1 MSATD
6 PTRAGPQDTEAAAE
20 RPGRSHGGQLALMLL
35 LAFAAACGHVQMGD
49 SDLRPFWRRPGPALI
64 EPQERRVLQDDGYV
78 AQRAAAEG
86 RGIG

>member
-6 PTRAGPQDTEAAAE
+6 PLRPTPEETSAE
-20 RPGRSHGGQLALMLL
+20 RPARSHGGQLALMLL

-49 SDLRPFWRRPGPALI
+49 SDLKPFWRRPGPALM

-78 AQRAAAEG
+78 AQRGTAAG
-86 RGIG
+86 QGIG